1 MPKFNNDVPSY
12 FLTEESRWWHS
23 AVATRD
29 HDTDASL
36 HKRNRE
42 LHNLWPL
49 LINSQGAD
57 RHVGPLGHHLVGKEA
72 NNITNRES
80 ELKKWIGLSR

>member
-1 MPKFNNDVPSY
+1 MKSGAPSCS
-12 FLTEESRWWHS
+12 LTKESRWWHR
-23 AVATRD
+23 AIATRD

-42 LHNLWPL
+42 LHNLRPL
-49 LINSQGAD
+49 FINSQGAD

-72 NNITNRES
+72 NNITNRETVF
-80 ELKKWIGLSR
+80 KKWSKVLQDSN